1 MNYKRELIEKI
12 ERLEQERQSIVA
24 LHNTFIK
31 LSNILKKD
39 CNIDLKK
46 DLGPITKLF
55 SDFKENGYDV
65 TSIVD
70 EYNKAVK
77 LKWEIAQNE
86 ALIRWYQEQLTS
98 LHNNISAHQSRL
110 DMHKKNWDIYQQL
123 EAMKFGIEELKQLWL
138 TVSEIARNR
147 GDPLKDFDMIDNP
160 VAYFI
165 KDVED
170 NYYDKLKFEDR
181 VNKKRDE
188 LIMINAQLNNSRQN
202 LLLQPFIG
210 SALLSLHQA
219 AISEQDIIEINQV
232 VQDNLLDK
240 NLSIISLESEKENN
254 NVNPTEKKKGWKVLI
269 EESKK

>member
-1 MNYKRELIEKI
+1 
-12 ERLEQERQSIVA
+12 
-24 LHNTFIK
+24 
-31 LSNILKKD
+31 
-39 CNIDLKK
+39 
-46 DLGPITKLF
+46 
-55 SDFKENGYDV
+55 
-65 TSIVD
+65 
-70 EYNKAVK
+70 
-77 LKWEIAQNE
+77 
-86 ALIRWYQEQLTS
+86 
-98 LHNNISAHQSRL
+98 
-110 DMHKKNWDIYQQL
+110 MHKKNWDIYQQL

-188 LIMINAQLNNSRQN
+188 LIMINAQLNKSRQN

-254 NVNPTEKKKGWKVLI
+254 NVNPT
-269 EESKK
+269 